1 MALDAVK
8 HWKVLRLTAIAAIP
22 LCIWFIL
29 NILGLIGAPYEV
41 FRAWLQSPVNAV
53 FMIALIVVTFYHG
66 MLGVHEILEDYVH
79 APGILKASMT
89 AKCIAFVIV
98 GAISVLAVVK
108 VAFL

>member
-1 MALDAVK
+1 MLEAKK
-8 HWKVLRLTAIAAIP
+8 HWLILRFTAITAVP
-22 LCIWFIL
+22 LCIWFVL

-53 FMIALIVVTFYHG
+53 LMIALIVVTFYHA

-79 APGILKASMT
+79 APGLLKASMT

-98 GAISVLAVVK
+98 GAISVLAVIK